1 MNLKNFIDR
10 VVSENKGYKQY
21 HFVGDQLNTYKLGS
35 LFRLIAKLY
44 QGSEELG
51 IKCNIGMLAK

>member
-1 MNLKNFIDR
+1 MNLKYFIDW
-10 VVSENKGYKQY
+10 VVSESKGYKEY
-21 HFVGDQLNTYKLGS
+21 HFVGGQLNTYKSES